1 MKDILKKGL
10 FVILIVVFLYF
21 ISWIM
26 TCGIIKLI
34 TMCFGFGFSWL
45 VATGIWLIMC
55 IVQSMLKGK

>member
-10 FVILIVVFLYF
+10 LVILIVVFLYF

-34 TMCFGFGFSWL
+34 TMCFGLGFSWL

-55 IVQSMLKGK
+55 IIQSMLKGK